1 MEIQRL
7 RTLYTKY
14 GKVQI
19 GNIERMYG
27 KADNSVKLK
36 IKHGISMSESVPRIT
51 SGSGLFHESFEES
64 AAVDGL
70 FHDIGRFA
78 QYLLTGS
85 LKDAELEE
93 KYGIKDHGRLGELL
107 LHDELSRYFGLDN
120 YISILKSVVGN
131 HTEIYDSRYALDLS
145 KLPPIFKEYSMEE
158 ISRREHLKNYLIAA
172 KIKLVVEAD
181 NFELLQNIV
190 NRDWV
195 PVISEKE
202 QDFITNEAWERFA
215 DNLPIMIAEFKKRNA
230 WTVNSGVVLR
240 YGLLPQKA
248 QLRSTLEVLLEQ
260 DYLRLVYERAVE
272 GLQNPDPLIY
282 EGYLYATLLV
292 KNIIELSDPIIK
304 EEQRKEAVEKTKKMW
319 KI

>member
-7 RTLYTKY
+7 RTLYTEY
-14 GKVQI
+14 GTIQLE
-19 GNIERMYG
+19 NIERIYG
-27 KADNSVKLK
+27 KADSSVKLK
-36 IKHGISMSESVPRIT
+36 IKHGISMSESVPKIT
-51 SGSGLFHESFEES
+51 AGSGLFHESYEET

-70 FHDIGRFA
+70 FHDIGRFV
-78 QYLLTGS
+78 QYLLIGN

-107 LHDELSRYFGLDN
+107 LHDELSKYFGLED
-120 YISILKSVVGN
+120 YISILKPVVGN

-145 KLPPIFKEYSMEE
+145 KLPPIFQEYSMEE

-181 NFELLQNIV
+181 NFELLQNII

-195 PVISEKE
+195 PVISENK
-202 QDFITNEAWERFA
+202 QDFVTKEAWEQFTN
-215 DNLPIMIAEFKKRNA
+215 NLPIMIAEFKKRNI
-230 WTVNSGVVLR
+230 WSVNSGAILR

-260 DYLRLVYERAVE
+260 DYLRLVYERAIE

-292 KNIIELSDPIIK
+292 KNIIELSDPVIK

-319 KI
+319 K

>member
-1 MEIQRL
+1 MEIQKL
-7 RTLYTKY
+7 RTLYTEY
-14 GKVQI
+14 GKIQL
-19 GNIERMYG
+19 GNIEEMYG

-36 IKHGISMSESVPRIT
+36 IKHGISMSEAVPRIT
-51 SGSGLFHESFEES
+51 SKSGLFHESYEET

-70 FHDIGRFA
+70 FHDIGRFV
-78 QYLLTGS
+78 QYLLTGN

-107 LHDELSRYFGLDN
+107 LHDDLSEHFGLGD

-131 HTEIYDSRYALDLS
+131 HTEIYDPKYALDLS
-145 KLPPIFKEYSMEE
+145 NLPPIFNEYSIDE
-158 ISRREHLKNYLIAA
+158 ISRREQLKNYLVAA

-190 NRDWV
+190 NRDWS
-195 PVISEKE
+195 PIISEKE
-202 QDFITNEAWERFA
+202 EDFITKEAWEQFTN
-215 DNLPIMIAEFKKRNA
+215 NLPIMIADFKKRNI
-230 WTVNSGVVLR
+230 WSVNSGVVLR

-260 DYLRLVYERAVE
+260 DYLKLAYERAVE
-272 GLQNPDPLIY
+272 GLHNPDPLIY
-282 EGYLYATLLV
+282 ESYLYATLLV
-292 KNIIELSDPIIK
+292 KNMIELSDPIIK

-319 KI
+319 K